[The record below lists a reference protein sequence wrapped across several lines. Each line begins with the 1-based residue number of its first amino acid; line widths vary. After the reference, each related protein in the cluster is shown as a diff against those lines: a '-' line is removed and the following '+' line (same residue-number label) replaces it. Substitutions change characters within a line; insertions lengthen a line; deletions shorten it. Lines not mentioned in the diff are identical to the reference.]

1 MRLNI
6 CNGAKQIYK
15 ETKKDSK
22 KRTLPISEAAV
33 QKCSV
38 KKEKNVKNSQQS
50 STGTGTG
57 TGTGVFLWIL
67 QNLYEQLIC
76 RTSENSCFLNILNN
90 QPKVIKG

>member
-38 KKEKNVKNSQQS
+38 KKEKNVKNPQQS